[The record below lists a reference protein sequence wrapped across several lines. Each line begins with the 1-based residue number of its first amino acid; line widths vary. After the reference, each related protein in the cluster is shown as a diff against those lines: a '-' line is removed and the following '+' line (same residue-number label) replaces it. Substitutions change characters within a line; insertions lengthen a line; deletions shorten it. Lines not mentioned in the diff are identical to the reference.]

1 MQVVLACFCK
11 KITDNSFPLVNVH
24 LFIYVQ
30 EG

>member
-24 LFIYVQ
+24 LFICVQ